1 MNINEIA
8 QLAGVSRA
16 TVSRYLNEGY
26 VSAEKRERIRKVI
39 KETGYHP
46 SNSAQTLRSRKT
58 NFIGVIIPKIN
69 SDSIGK
75 MVAGITRCI
84 GQAGYQCLLACTNND
99 VQEELRYLNS
109 FHDQNVD
116 GIILI
121 GTLFTAEH
129 KERLKH
135 LSVPIV
141 ILAQRLDGYSCVY
154 SDDYHASLDL
164 TSRLAKT
171 GHIFGYISAE
181 SRDEAVG
188 RNRKKGFDDGLSQ
201 AGQEHAPRY
210 YAEAAFSMESGY
222 QMTKKLFTDH
232 PDIDTLLCATDTIAS
247 GALRYFHEQEI
258 PVPEQVQIAGFGDSS
273 IARATTPTLTTAHF
287 FYEEA
292 GSEAGKILLDMM
304 QEKEHPLNR
313 EPKLGFSTIVR
324 ASTR

>member
-1 MNINEIA
+1 MKDRYGTHLQKGLPMNINEIA

-75 MVAGITRCI
+75 MVA
-84 GQAGYQCLLACTNND
+84 NND

-135 LSVPIV
+135 LSVPLV
-141 ILAQRLDGYSCVY
+141 ILAQRLEGYSCVY

-164 TSRLAKT
+164 TSRLAKN

-273 IARATTPTLTTAHF
+273 IARATTPTLTTVHF

-304 QEKEHPLNR
+304 QEKDHPLNR
-313 EPKLGFSTIVR
+313 ELKLGFFTIVR

>member
-1 MNINEIA
+1 MKDRYGTHLQKGLPMNINEIA

-39 KETGYHP
+39 RETGYHP

-171 GHIFGYISAE
+171 GHVFGYINAE

-188 RNRKKGFDDGLSQ
+188 RSRKKGFEDGLNQ
-201 AGQEHAPRY
+201 APKGTSVLKFADN
-210 YAEAAFSMESGY
+210 
-222 QMTKKLFTDH
+222 LF
-232 PDIDTLLCATDTIAS
+232 
-247 GALRYFHEQEI
+247 
-258 PVPEQVQIAGFGDSS
+258 VPGNLFG
-273 IARATTPTLTTAHF
+273 P
-287 FYEEA
+287 
-292 GSEAGKILLDMM
+292 
-304 QEKEHPLNR
+304 
-313 EPKLGFSTIVR
+313 
-324 ASTR
+324 